1 MPNQRFKQRMMAT
14 AIGCLIAGAS
24 MLSIEH
30 AIAAQ
35 TMELYVDQ
43 DTKQIFSEPGPNRVK
58 MGAFKQVTD
67 ASGVETASVSAAGTG
82 VSFAELEERL
92 EAQKQLFE
100 SKLDRA
106 LARKDPDTGRKKGW
120 YETMNMRGYI
130 QLRQNPIIGG
140 DKTMPGRSN
149 TTSVRYPADRSVGN
163 DTNFLIRRAR
173 LIFFGDV
180 GERLSYY
187 IQPDLASSAGDTGGL
202 AQLRDLYGDVYL
214 TKDRVHRIRVGQ
226 SKIPYSFENLQS
238 SQNRISLDR
247 NDALNNCCRDE
258 RDLGAFYYYTPPE
271 MQEMFRYLVASGL
284 KGSGNYGIF
293 ALGVYNGTGA
303 NRAENNDNMHVVS
316 RLTYPWK
323 FENGQIFEF
332 GIQGISG
339 SFKPNRSSLAAFNG
353 GAGTPLAGPGDR
365 YAKGGFK
372 DQRVGIHAVLY
383 PQPFGAQME
392 WNWGRGPEL
401 NEART
406 MIEEKSF
413 NGGYVQFHYKA
424 DNVMFL
430 GENTGTWIP
439 FVKWQYYDGGQKFE
453 TNAPSNYVRELEVG
467 FEWEPTK
474 ELEFVAYYAKVNRT
488 NLNTAPYEQFNSDLL
503 RMQLQYNF

>member
-1 MPNQRFKQRMMAT
+1 MPNQGFKQRVMAT

-67 ASGVETASVSAAGTG
+67 ANGAETVPVSAAGTG

-92 EAQKQLFE
+92 EEQKQLFE

-120 YETMNMRGYI
+120 YESMNMRGYI

-149 TTSVRYPADRSVGN
+149 TTSIRHRHDRSVGN

-187 IQPDLASSAGDTGGL
+187 IQPDLASSSGDTGGL
-202 AQLRDLYGDVYL
+202 SQLRDLYGDVYL

-226 SKIPYSFENLQS
+226 SKIPFSFEDLQS
-238 SQNRISLDR
+238 SQNRLALDR

-258 RDLGAFYYYTPPE
+258 RDLGAFYYYTPQDL
-271 MQEMFRYLVASGL
+271 QEMFRYLVSSGL
-284 KGSGNYGIF
+284 KGSGNYGMF
-293 ALGVYNGTGA
+293 AFGVYNGQGA
-303 NRAENNDNMHVVS
+303 NRTETNDNLHVVS
-316 RLTYPWK
+316 RFTYPWK

-332 GIQGISG
+332 GMAALSG
-339 SFKPNRSSLAAFNG
+339 SFNVNRNSLAPFG
-353 GAGTPLAGPGDR
+353 GAASPMLGANNR
-365 YAKGGFK
+365 YAKSGFK
-372 DQRVGIHAVLY
+372 DQRVGVHAVLY

-401 NEART
+401 NDALT

-413 NGGYVQFHYKA
+413 QGGYIQFMYKA
-424 DNVMFL
+424 DNVMFFN
-430 GENTGTWIP
+430 ENTGTWIP
-439 FVKWQYYDGGQKFE
+439 FVKWQYYDGGSKFE
-453 TNAPSNYVRELEVG
+453 TNAPSSYVKDLELG
-467 FEWEPTK
+467 IEWQPNK
-474 ELEFVAYYAKVNRT
+474 ELEFVAMYSRMNRT
-488 NLNTAPYEQFNSDLL
+488 NVQTAPFEQFRSELL

>member
-1 MPNQRFKQRMMAT
+1 MPNQRFKQRVMAT

-35 TMELYVDQ
+35 TMEVYVDQ

-67 ASGVETASVSAAGTG
+67 ANGAETAPVSAAGTG

-92 EAQKQLFE
+92 EEQKQLFE
-100 SKLDRA
+100 SKLDQA
-106 LARKDPDTGRKKGW
+106 LARKDPATGRKKGW

-140 DKTMPGRSN
+140 DKTMPGR
-149 TTSVRYPADRSVGN
+149 TTSIRHPADRSIGN

-202 AQLRDLYGDVYL
+202 AQLRDLYGDVYI

-238 SQNRISLDR
+238 SQNRIALDR
-247 NDALNNCCRDE
+247 NDALNSCCRDE

-271 MQEMFRYLVASGL
+271 MQEMFKYLVASGL

-316 RLTYPWK
+316 RFTYPWK

-339 SFKPNRSSLAAFNG
+339 TFRPPTSNANLVPAQFRSS
-353 GAGTPLAGPGDR
+353 
-365 YAKGGFK
+365 GFK
-372 DQRVGIHAVLY
+372 DQRVGVHAVLY
-383 PQPFGAQME
+383 PQPFGIQAE
-392 WNWGRGPEL
+392 WNWGRGPRL
-401 NEART
+401 NDTAT
-406 MIEEKSF
+406 LIEEKAL
-413 NGGYVQFHYKA
+413 NGGYVQFMYKA

-430 GENTGTWIP
+430 NENTGTWIP
-439 FVKWQYYDGGQKFE
+439 FVKWQYFDGGQKFE
-453 TNAPSNYVRELEVG
+453 TNAPRNNVNDWEVG

-474 ELEFVAYYAKVNRT
+474 ELEFVAYYSRVNRT
-488 NLNTAPYEQFNSDLL
+488 NVNTAPFEKYKSDLL